1 MYYFVYLCYFADL
14 YTIIYQYNSITSK
27 YSCIMW
33 LSTRPYSADLGC
45 AFSFVNTCF

>member
-14 YTIIYQYNSITSK
+14 YTIITSK

-33 LSTRPYSADLGC
+33 LSTLPYSADLGC